1 MHACRM
7 AAGADPGAWGPAASG
22 PVRQLDITVRFEK
35 KPGVSG
41 AVSAGTLGSIVE
53 IFSDPDARIVGDPA
67 GLLPNAGA
75 AVTSAVRR
83 SSPLHVRLF
92 VRAGRLIGPLVPV
105 AFLNPP
111 VLHPTAS
118 PTGPGHAAPHRHA
131 RVRESLDH
139 GALRAGQTIRS
150 VPGQVVQSVAQ
161 RGIATATRLPP
172 RVEKQIAAVV
182 RGRLPTSDTG
192 PSGTALD
199 GWSWSVNA
207 EAGAASGHR
216 AAATLSGSGHP
227 GYTATAAMPTALGLH
242 LADLGHRPLVPGVVT
257 PAVRSRFRPAI
268 SPHLSTP
275 ELSLR
280 VDPHRPGGP
289 RRRPPLVRLRWSSVR
304 LPPGH
309 RKPWRLPWSGL
320 TPAV

>member
-7 AAGADPGAWGPAASG
+7 AAGADPGAWGPAASV

-105 AFLNPP
+105 ALLNPP

-118 PTGPGHAAPHRHA
+118 PTRPGQRCAARTRPDSGEPGSRGATGRPDNTQRPGPGRPVGRSARDRDRDPAAAQGRETSRRRDA
-131 RVRESLDH
+131 RAAADLEH
-139 GALRAGQTIRS
+139 RS
-150 VPGQVVQSVAQ
+150 VRHRP
-161 RGIATATRLPP
+161 R
-172 RVEKQIAAVV
+172 RVELERER
-182 RGRLPTSDTG
+182 RGRGGKRTSG
-192 PSGTALD
+192 S
-199 GWSWSVNA
+199 
-207 EAGAASGHR
+207 
-216 AAATLSGSGHP
+216 ATLSGSGHP

-242 LADLGHRPLVPGVVT
+242 LADLGQRPLVPGVVT

-289 RRRPPLVRLRWSSVR
+289 RRRPAVGPVAVVLGAFAAG
-304 LPPGH
+304 PP
-309 RKPWRLPWSGL
+309 
-320 TPAV
+320 